1 MRFAFRAAWC
11 LPVFLA
17 CGSAFAQ
24 IYVCKDAAGRTIT
37 SDRPVPECMD
47 RVVREL
53 DSAGRTRREI
63 HPPPTAEEKRQL
75 QLQEEKRKAEELAAE
90 EQRRNDRLLRT
101 RYQSEAELEAARAK
115 AVDVVDEQLKRERQ
129 ALAEAEKRQQ
139 KAQAETGALKKRNAI
154 VPVALQQQLDEESQ
168 SVSNALSKIQEYE
181 AEIALINAK
190 YAAMLKRYRELAG
203 ESTGK

>member
-1 MRFAFRAAWC
+1 MRFAFRTAWC
-11 LPVFLA
+11 LPFFLA
-17 CGSAFAQ
+17 CANAFAQ

-37 SDRPVPECMD
+37 SDRPIPECTD

-101 RYQSEAELEAARAK
+101 RYQSEAELESARAN
-115 AVDVVDEQLKRERQ
+115 AVDLIKEQLKRERQ
-129 ALAEAEKRQQ
+129 ALADAEKRQQ
-139 KAQAETGALKKRNAI
+139 KAEAETGALKKRNAI

-168 SVSNALSKIQEYE
+168 SVSDALSRIQEYE

-190 YAAMLKRYRELAG
+190 YDALLKRYRELVS